1 MKEVILHIGLHKTGS
16 TSIQNA
22 LKGYNKN
29 GVKSVAFEEVNHSI
43 PMYTIFSEKRYNYHI
58 WQKAELTKIDID
70 KKKDVYL
77 NILKEELKSKKFETL
92 IISGEDLSVLNNN
105 EVQALSELFNAHQV
119 STTVI
124 CYVRN
129 PLSGVVSSAQ
139 ELVKNGGSV
148 TSIDKLYKSRLEKY
162 IMYFGKQNIKVFD
175 YQKASESEKSIVRHF
190 SKILSIDLRDT
201 PRLNKSLTPLQFSLI
216 QNLNKLNLHKTR
228 HRARDVIVM
237 NIMKIDSE
245 LTSKSIEKLDEQY
258 FIKLIP
264 KCYVEDCNWL
274 HKEFGILFKINK
286 STEDKNLD
294 DYIKMNLSNSLE
306 EIDNLFSEIGLGYDP
321 ILSLQDNFLNAYI
334 FIETRIDNFNG
345 DLYLDLNPD
354 VKAAKVNPY
363 KHYLDHGIDK
373 GRRHR

>member
-139 ELVKNGGSV
+139 ELVKNGRSV

-334 FIETRIDNFNG
+334 LLKQE
-345 DLYLDLNPD
+345 
-354 VKAAKVNPY
+354 
-363 KHYLDHGIDK
+363 
-373 GRRHR
+373 